1 MLASSLADLHQRS
14 QSPTGEFGFHVK
26 TWHGEVDQDIDQW
39 DASWAALFRRHL
51 GRIMEMAMPRMSSP
65 EFNMVCR
72 LTLDKVVPRLL
83 IPLQENGRVLKPSLV
98 HGDCWDGNTALDA
111 QTGEACVFDVCSFY
125 GHNEYDTGNWRA
137 PRHRVSDTAYVEC
150 YKQRIPPSEP
160 VEDWS
165 ARQLLYS
172 VCFNMGNL
180 INIPGSREGEV

>member
-1 MLASSLADLHQRS
+1 
-14 QSPTGEFGFHVK
+14 
-26 TWHGEVDQDIDQW
+26 
-39 DASWAALFRRHL
+39 
-51 GRIMEMAMPRMSSP
+51 MEMAMPRMNSP
-65 EFNMVCR
+65 EFNIVCR

-83 IPLQENGRVLKPSLV
+83 IPLQENGRVLEPSLV

-137 PRHRVSDTAYVEC
+137 PRHRLCDKAYVEC
-150 YKQRIPPSEP
+150 YKQHIPPSEP
-160 VEDWS
+160 VEDWG